1 MKNRT
6 MKYWQK
12 RIFILCWLAYTIAYL
27 GRLNLSIAIPL
38 MEDSLTLDKTSLGFI
53 GSLFFWAYA
62 FGQLINGRLGDKF
75 ASRSFVFW
83 GLLISSILNLL
94 FGSLTSLI
102 FMAILWAFNGYFQSM
117 LWGPL
122 MKTINLWFPQ
132 KQSSKMALYMFSS
145 VVSGFLL
152 VWGGLGQISS
162 YTGWKGVFRIPG
174 IILLIYS
181 FIWYICMRNKPEEV
195 GLCLEDTEISSTKLD
210 LTDTKLNYTQIE
222 PTENKLNYTE
232 YVLDT
237 ESGFDE
243 KGNKSQRASFMKLI
257 FKTRLYLIALAS
269 IPLGFIRE
277 GISLWAPTMLL
288 EIFQLN
294 LKSTMGAALLIPLFN
309 FMGVVVARLIII
321 KFQDNETKLVAIFF
335 TGGILTCVLLYFF
348 KDSNII
354 VYLVLL
360 AVCSL
365 CLYAASSILTSVIP
379 QKYHMTSSV
388 AGFLDF
394 SIYLG
399 AGLSGIITGFLSN
412 RIGWNIVIL
421 LWIIVGIAGCIC
433 IRIKPSKRL
442 YKTSYDVF
450 AYNDHPDK

>member
-132 KQSSKMALYMFSS
+132 KQSSKMALYMLSS

-181 FIWYICMRNKPEEV
+181 FIWYICMRNNPEEV

-257 FKTRLYLIALAS
+257 FKTRLYLIALAG

-277 GISLWAPTMLL
+277 GIVYGHPQCYW
-288 EIFQLN
+288 
-294 LKSTMGAALLIPLFN
+294 KS
-309 FMGVVVARLIII
+309 
-321 KFQDNETKLVAIFF
+321 
-335 TGGILTCVLLYFF
+335 
-348 KDSNII
+348 SN
-354 VYLVLL
+354 
-360 AVCSL
+360 
-365 CLYAASSILTSVIP
+365 
-379 QKYHMTSSV
+379 
-388 AGFLDF
+388 
-394 SIYLG
+394 
-399 AGLSGIITGFLSN
+399 
-412 RIGWNIVIL
+412 
-421 LWIIVGIAGCIC
+421 
-433 IRIKPSKRL
+433 
-442 YKTSYDVF
+442 
-450 AYNDHPDK
+450 